1 MIGVLRPQSSPSG
14 SNNPSRESG
23 SLVRGSTRETKSTSA
38 SAQRYLAPE
47 GCDDARHLATYAL
60 AEDPA
65 GDNASVTASTS
76 PRLIGGHS
84 SDVYSTRGDKPAPP
98 QLRPGQLAVAV
109 VHSTSDGHQV
119 TALDNRA
126 EVGTI
131 CVAVAHQGLNR
142 ALHTN
147 VGTAGPGESMLNTNL
162 SAFGATGLSPLSA
175 SAGALRKILRR
186 CAQLFAPRDAGREA
200 HGSEE
205 ACLVLYC
212 KLPGG
217 VIMASPLDG
226 PAFRLR
232 KDVGAVEE
240 KRSVARKAT
249 DGAQQ
254 KSWTLPAEGFEA
266 LCNLEDSVAP
276 GLPTLAGDMARDSNC
291 VAHESGGAT
300 RPLAEEISLR
310 ISDDNEDR
318 QSYVVIPRVAGIVFA
333 QLGPAGPRA
342 TTRGCASDVGSS
354 GRACIRASAVM
365 ARLEREGGGTCT
377 TAVRHRFVLEEVDVF
392 RGDDDFRDCGKA
404 SNTERASAKKI
415 TKRYLSLPVA
425 YADLL
430 EEATSPSPSPEGKKN
445 SSRIWSRWRRGRK
458 YRAGAN
464 QVVPD
469 VGEDI
474 GLEGD
479 RGKRLLGPEQP
490 AREDRRAAGS
500 RKPSQRDPPSATAP
514 RAGGFSSRCQ
524 PEESQ
529 EHALTVRGVQ
539 AASLDQAIR
548 WASTRDVVWAVL
560 AAACRPED
568 GGCRTE
574 AETRGDAAQT
584 AAVCAAGAAC
594 ALLARVFGNGT
605 QDRGTA
611 RISDEEAPIVL
622 ARWWEGFCAAAAPF
636 CGDDGGGQG
645 TLPLLREAPRL
656 LLEGMLEIPAVEA
669 AFLERGLTRHLADVS
684 RVALV
689 RMKSAREAEELCDHQ
704 CTGYLC
710 TGNASPCGMTK
721 LPDGDASASG
731 PSHGTVG
738 AIIRPTTAEGGESP
752 SPEADPRDQR
762 LPWWLIFNQRRG
774 KACDRSSDHAFED
787 ALKTGGG
794 SADGGST
801 GRSCRTVSGD
811 STGEGMSRGPDTSRK
826 DDPNDGLNVAAGNDS
841 LGSESVPTPS
851 VSEHREREGIAQLR
865 TGHGADVAAYRERI
879 SPPMLRLDALDS
891 ILATK
896 ERGSPRG
903 SSQRAT
909 VTLSTASTRA
919 APEHLPTFLSARG
932 ATSRASARHGSG
944 RSLRTGRTT
953 QRDWTA
959 STGCPTVRS
968 VSPTVAADVDAA
980 ASRPLPLP
988 LPQPM
993 LSNDGDPVRG
1003 GDGRGG
1009 ETEVRSGG
1017 SDGGGDGDRR
1027 GASGGERCLGGG
1039 GGGGGVVVGS
1049 RASSG
1054 GGSIRSAVEQ
1064 APGKSD
1070 RSGIIED
1077 DDGNLLHDA
1086 DTEDT
1091 VVPATHCGRYTSVR
1105 KETPRLSLEE
1115 LPATRTAAEVTS
1127 APVDRD
1133 SPCISGTA
1141 FAFVSPR
1148 ASPASPEE
1156 SPAGYAEHSIESG
1169 GGNLAF
1175 SPPVVDAGRG
1185 YSTRHSPHQATK
1197 NGTLDHV
1204 DRAPACRPGSTP
1216 SANGAAGDT
1225 FEGPFDGVPSRNHP
1239 PAVENS
1245 DSVDHGSLRALRT
1258 YRSSAALV
1266 IDLARDSALVVVPH
1280 SSPSPA
1286 RQKRQTTAHVL
1297 GAAVAIAKMLLSLL
1311 PSTPAEHDPEG
1322 SLVAALGVLSF
1333 VGALSWT
1340 DGNAWATARVTTTC
1354 GSKPAVVGHARR
1366 VDAGPHDTR
1375 REPSVWPLELDNVGI
1390 TLLARAGE
1398 VHLDRRLSVLRLQC
1412 QRTGHDEGGEKMAS
1426 QSHRSHVHKAC
1437 RLGLECGWMT
1447 RLLLRRVL
1455 AAGAFNSEWRSVLS
1469 AEQIVDAL
1477 RFCGRAFKMFQRGLR
1492 CTCSSGAS
1500 YDSGRSDDN
1509 HEAQEN
1515 SPEVAQRCSGH
1526 AEESLLLT
1534 APAAVDLARLVVVL
1548 VRQPVAWGEN
1558 PAWAALTLGSA
1569 ASCRDGEGA
1578 IVPVLVE
1585 LLNQLISV
1593 TPNEDGDASQ
1603 GVGAEAGQH
1612 WRHAH
1617 GGRTLLEGVQALE
1630 RRLTGR
1636 GDFLD
1641 ELLFSLLDSSATIVR
1656 RAGTLLE
1663 ILQETSDSAV
1673 PERVDKDEKEITK
1686 ATALVAR
1693 EMAPMFRP
1701 DGLIL
1706 KMMTTPLQSG
1716 SSIEGATDTSAAV
1729 PTKRPD
1735 VGSPILTP
1743 CLAAAAVRL
1752 SAAYFSLCGRTPIR
1766 EEQDLVRLEAFVD
1779 PLFLR
1784 FRKECEALLGQYQ
1797 PEASHEAPPSERGRQ
1812 AGCAARDEPK
1822 TEQEGTAARRRGS
1835 VLLCRLHLEALVEL
1849 AAVQDPAVRKQL
1861 DDCRVAQFLAERI
1874 LGVGGDA
1881 AGTTKES
1888 SRPWSVEN
1896 SSCCDSTVRSR
1907 SSLSCSPSAE
1917 HVSSVVGSGTT
1928 SPTHQVAKKDTAE
1941 TCGASSSSGGRFHDL
1956 KRARAR
1962 PNSAVAENAT
1972 TSLSVGDRVDGL
1984 VSVKRGRPRWFPG
1997 RVAGINGDDGTV
2009 HVCFDDGDEETRKDT
2024 AELRLSRRRDTERVK
2039 GRSRSTLPRPAGGG
2053 TAASATQKG
2062 GHQLATTKERSK
2074 LRMSSKPT
2082 SDVTNS
2088 VIPPPATQTKRS
2100 DAVAGRECLSHGS
2113 RNAHVESET
2122 RRSAR
2127 AGGDA
2132 TVATMFEGEADVPA
2146 TAIAADDGGIG
2157 AAEADSEDD
2166 DAYFVIQSVLD
2177 DASAVN
2183 NNGRPSVAADS
2194 ASSMSVVPRIDLQSP
2209 VFRTRV
2215 SSSQLGPGSSLSTPT
2230 TGGARILDT
2239 VRGTAGSRS
2248 EASLSTAVFPSGR
2261 SSRVLRPPLFTDRSS
2276 AVGGGGGSSSRGF
2289 SMVRSASMLTDIH
2302 PPMADTAG
2310 RVTERE
2316 ITGLFRSDGESS
2328 SDEEEEEEGEEE
2340 EKQEKGVPLPKAEN
2354 SRSPRQ
2360 LPQCS
2365 RHEVETGNERDAGAG
2380 GHPRGAKRVS
2390 EDEAVRLRDDDK
2402 NSEVFPRVN
2411 YENDL
2416 SVMQRYAVELLLCM
2430 ATGPSGHS
2438 NSPAWEHILPPTSVG
2453 GSVEIASLR
2462 AFFDS
2467 DRNAHIVPSLR
2478 SQWHPEV
2485 AVLAK
2490 LVCIALFDTQSYSL
2504 DGDHIGAGRFG
2515 GVIVSEC
2522 PLPLGG
2528 SRHHLALAQAPSTPS
2543 SAGKEDG
2550 VESPTR
2556 LTESSLSAPPRR
2568 SKSGREQDEVALKVI
2583 GRDDLDD
2590 AVGQN
2595 VFSEALALRALAD
2608 VPGVCRLYDF
2618 GVTPTSYV
2626 LVLERCACSL
2636 NDWRSAR
2643 SDNDENDLSVSVCA
2657 PRSDAEVALY
2667 LALFR
2672 QIVAAVGAMAARG
2685 VIHFDLKCDNVLVR
2699 GGSSKTEYHECLAS
2713 SPTAAGLR
2721 AVLAM
2726 EHEVVPSVCVTD
2738 FGEAIVGRRR
2748 RCPPKATDALPAAAR
2763 PDPRSATNGDE
2774 FYFDVRGSRGTER
2787 IQSPEMVLLSGCGGG
2802 TGGSGPSREDPAVGV
2817 ERGES
2822 ARGITTASDVWS
2834 LGCLLYELLSKQP
2847 LFRDLQWSE
2856 FFVTLTAGEVVG
2868 GAGNGTAPVAEG
2880 ASVPPLPP
2888 PLSLRPFA
2896 ALGCAKAVKTLLEA
2910 MLVRNPAKRPSALRV
2925 VKAVDEAMTA
2935 VVSSL
2940 PVGSEKHPPTTITR
2954 PRTKNQS
2961 DTCVGSPDAN
2971 THSMPRGQ
2979 GDSPGG
2985 ENSQVEHQTEV
2996 VAHSGRGSGG
3006 QATTEAVGGRA
3017 PFHPSTTVGA
3027 LRSFAAKQQPGVL
3040 GCDGCLHRL
3049 GTGAFLL
3056 ALNGPTDGG
3065 GGGGD
3070 CIRGKGEDLVACP
3083 ARQQL
3088 GSETTVCCNT
3098 AVWRDCCV
3106 GAAAGGRSAL
3116 AADET
3121 ASLGIILPALGISHV
3136 VCVNTAYGNPAKSTQ
3151 QQSDSR
3157 TPGKKS
3163 RILSVSVRAEKDRS
3177 QEETGGA
3184 SPSSSAVRLVRD
3196 VAEFATGPRVLFAGV
3211 GGGCGGEA
3219 GAVAMAWAMERTGK
3233 GVYETML
3240 DFRQACAEFWVDTAT
3255 LKSVLV

>member
-1 MIGVLRPQSSPSG
+1 MIGVLRPQTTPSG

-23 SLVRGSTRETKSTSA
+23 SLVQGSRRETKTTNTP
-38 SAQRYLAPE
+38 AQRYLAPD

-65 GDNASVTASTS
+65 GDDASVTASTS

-84 SDVYSTRGDKPAPP
+84 SDVYSTRGDKRAPP
-98 QLRPGQLAVAV
+98 QLRPARLAVAV
-109 VHSTSDGHQV
+109 VQSTSDGHQV
-119 TALDNRA
+119 KALDNRA

-131 CVAVAHQGLNR
+131 CVAVAHQALNR
-142 ALHTN
+142 ASHTHL
-147 VGTAGPGESMLNTNL
+147 GTAGPGESMLNTNL

-175 SAGALRKILRR
+175 SAGTLRKIVRR
-186 CAQLFAPRDAGREA
+186 CAQLFAPRAAGREA

-232 KDVGAVEE
+232 KDVGAVEG
-240 KRSVARKAT
+240 KRSVGREAT

-266 LCNLEDSVAP
+266 LCDLEDSVAP
-276 GLPTLAGDMARDSNC
+276 GLPTLAREMARDGNC
-291 VAHESGGAT
+291 VANESGGAT

-310 ISDDNEDR
+310 ISGDNEDR

-333 QLGPAGPRA
+333 RLGPAGPRA
-342 TTRGCASDVGSS
+342 VTGGHASDVGSS
-354 GRACIRASAVM
+354 GRACVRASVVM
-365 ARLEREGGGTCT
+365 ARLEREDGGTGT
-377 TAVRHRFVLEEVDVF
+377 LAVRHRYVLEELDVF
-392 RGDDDFRDCGKA
+392 RGDGDFRDCSRA
-404 SNTERASAKKI
+404 VNTERASAKKI
-415 TKRYLSLPVA
+415 TRRYLSLPVA

-430 EEATSPSPSPEGKKN
+430 EEATSPSPSPGGKFF
-445 SSRIWSRWRRGRK
+445 SSRICSRWRRRHK
-458 YRAGAN
+458 HRAGAN

-474 GLEGD
+474 GFED
-479 RGKRLLGPEQP
+479 ERGKRLLGPEQP
-490 AREDRRAAGS
+490 VREDRRAAGS
-500 RKPSQRDPPSATAP
+500 RKPSQREPPSATAP
-514 RAGGFSSRCQ
+514 RAGGVSTRYQ
-524 PEESQ
+524 PEEPQ
-529 EHALTVRGVQ
+529 ELALTVRGVQ

-548 WASTRDVVWAVL
+548 WASTREVVWAVL

-568 GGCRTE
+568 GGCRTA

-584 AAVCAAGAAC
+584 TAVCAAGAAR

-605 QDRGTA
+605 PDRGTA
-611 RISDEEAPIVL
+611 RISDKEAPIVL
-622 ARWWEGFCAAAAPF
+622 GRWWEGFCAAAAPF
-636 CGDDGGGQG
+636 CCDDGGGQG
-645 TLPLLREAPRL
+645 TLPLLREAPRF
-656 LLEGMLEIPAVEA
+656 LLEGMLEIPAVET
-669 AFLERGLTRHLADVS
+669 AFLERGLVRHLADVLHL
-684 RVALV
+684 ALV
-689 RMKSAREAEELCDHQ
+689 QMKSAREEEELCDHHS
-704 CTGYLC
+704 TGYPC
-710 TGNASPCGMTK
+710 TGNASPCGMTN
-721 LPDGDASASG
+721 LPDGDANASG
-731 PSHGTVG
+731 PSHGTIG
-738 AIIRPTTAEGGESP
+738 AIIRPIKEEGGASS

-762 LPWWLIFNQRRG
+762 LPWWLIFHQRRG
-774 KACDRSSDHAFED
+774 KACCRHSDHAFED

-801 GRSCRTVSGD
+801 GRSCRMVSGD
-811 STGEGMSRGPDTSRK
+811 SKGERVGRGPDTSRK
-826 DDPNDGLNVAAGNDS
+826 DDANDCLNVAAGNDS

-851 VSEHREREGIAQLR
+851 VSEHREREGIVQRR
-865 TGHGADVAAYRERI
+865 TGHGTDVVAHRERI

-896 ERGSPRG
+896 EWGSPRG
-903 SSQRAT
+903 SSQRAA

-944 RSLRTGRTT
+944 CSLRTGRTT

-968 VSPTVAADVDAA
+968 VSPTVVTDVDAA
-980 ASRPLPLP
+980 ASCPLPLP
-988 LPQPM
+988 LPQPL
-993 LSNDGDPVRG
+993 LSNDRDPVRG
-1003 GDGRGG
+1003 DDGRGG
-1009 ETEVRSGG
+1009 EEVGSGG
-1017 SDGGGDGDRR
+1017 SDGGGDGERC
-1027 GASGGERCLGGG
+1027 GASGDEMCL
-1039 GGGGGVVVGS
+1039 GGGGGVVVGT
-1049 RASSG
+1049 RAASG
-1054 GGSIRSAVEQ
+1054 GGSIPPAVEQ
-1064 APGKSD
+1064 APGKTD
-1070 RSGIIED
+1070 GSGIIED
-1077 DDGNLLHDA
+1077 DDGNLLHNS
-1086 DTEDT
+1086 DTADT
-1091 VVPATHCGRYTSVR
+1091 VVPATHGGGYVSVR
-1105 KETPRLSLEE
+1105 KEMPRLSLEE
-1115 LPATRTAAEVTS
+1115 LPVTRTAAEATS
-1127 APVDRD
+1127 VAVDRD
-1133 SPCISGTA
+1133 SPCTSGTT
-1141 FAFVSPR
+1141 FARVSPR
-1148 ASPASPEE
+1148 ASPASPKQ
-1156 SPAGYAEHSIESG
+1156 SPAPGYAEHSTEPG
-1169 GGNLAF
+1169 GGYLVL
-1175 SPPVVDAGRG
+1175 SPPVVDGGRG
-1185 YSTRHSPHQATK
+1185 YSARHSPHQATQ
-1197 NGTLDHV
+1197 NGALEQV
-1204 DRAPACRPGSTP
+1204 DRTPDCRPGSTP
-1216 SANGAAGDT
+1216 SATAITGDT
-1225 FEGPFDGVPSRNHP
+1225 FEGPSDGVRSQNHP

-1245 DSVDHGSLRALRT
+1245 DRVDHGSLRALPT
-1258 YRSSAALV
+1258 YDSPVTLV
-1266 IDLARDSALVVVPH
+1266 VDLARGSALVFAPL
-1280 SSPSPA
+1280 SRPSRA
-1286 RQKRQTTAHVL
+1286 QQKRQATAHVF

-1311 PSTPAEHDPEG
+1311 PSTPAERDPEDR
-1322 SLVAALGVLSF
+1322 LVAALEVLSF

-1340 DGNAWATARVTTTC
+1340 DGNAWATAPVTTTC

-1366 VDAGPHDTR
+1366 IDAGPHDTR

-1390 TLLARAGE
+1390 ALLSRAGE
-1398 VHLDRRLSVLRLQC
+1398 VHLDRRLSVLRVQC
-1412 QRTGHDEGGEKMAS
+1412 QRTDHDECGEEMTS
-1426 QSHRSHVHKAC
+1426 QSHRSHVHNAC

-1447 RLLLRRVL
+1447 RLFLRRVL

-1469 AEQIVDAL
+1469 AEQSVDAL
-1477 RFCGRAFKMFQRGLR
+1477 RFCGRAFEMLQRGLR

-1500 YDSGRSDDN
+1500 YDIGRSDDN
-1509 HEAQEN
+1509 HEVQED
-1515 SPEVAQRCSGH
+1515 SAEMAQRCSGH

-1569 ASCRDGEGA
+1569 ASRRDGEGA

-1593 TPNEDGDASQ
+1593 TSTEDGDASQ

-1612 WRHAH
+1612 WRQAH
-1617 GGRTLLEGVQALE
+1617 GGHTLLEGAQALE
-1630 RRLTGR
+1630 RRLTGG
-1636 GDFLD
+1636 GDVMD
-1641 ELLFSLLDSSATIVR
+1641 ELLFSLLGSSAAIVR

-1663 ILQETSDSAV
+1663 TLQETSDSAV
-1673 PERVDKDEKEITK
+1673 PERVDKDEKEISK
-1686 ATALVAR
+1686 AAALVAR
-1693 EMAPMFRP
+1693 EMAPIFRP

-1716 SSIEGATDTSAAV
+1716 SSIEEATDTSATV
-1729 PTKRPD
+1729 PTKQPD
-1735 VGSPILTP
+1735 VGSPIPSP
-1743 CLAAAAVRL
+1743 CLAAAAAVRL
-1752 SAAYFSLCGRTPIR
+1752 SAAYFSLYGRTPSR

-1779 PLFLR
+1779 PLFSR
-1784 FRKECEALLGQYQ
+1784 FRKECEALLGQSQ
-1797 PEASHEAPPSERGRQ
+1797 PEGSHEAPPSERVRQ
-1812 AGCAARDEPK
+1812 AACAARNEPK

-1849 AAVQDPAVRKQL
+1849 AAVQDAAVRKRL
-1861 DDCRVAQFLAERI
+1861 DDCRVAPFLVERV

-1881 AGTTKES
+1881 AGTTKKS
-1888 SRPWSVEN
+1888 PRPVHGSVEN
-1896 SSCCDSTVRSR
+1896 SSCCDATVTSR
-1907 SSLSCSPSAE
+1907 SSLSRSPSAE
-1917 HVSSVVGSGTT
+1917 HLSSVNGSGIT
-1928 SPTHQVAKKDTAE
+1928 SPTHQVAKTDTAE
-1941 TCGASSSSGGRFHDL
+1941 TCGASSS
-1956 KRARAR
+1956 
-1962 PNSAVAENAT
+1962 SAVAENAT

-1997 RVAGINGDDGTV
+1997 RVAGMNGDDGTV
-2009 HVCFDDGDEETRKDT
+2009 HVCFDDGDEEIRKDP
-2024 AELRLSRRRDTERVK
+2024 AELRPSRKRDTERVK

-2062 GHQLATTKERSK
+2062 GHQLATTKEQSK
-2074 LRMSSKPT
+2074 PRVSSRPT

-2100 DAVAGRECLSHGS
+2100 DAVAGKECSSHGN
-2113 RNAHVESET
+2113 RNAPVESGA
-2122 RRSAR
+2122 RRSAW

-2132 TVATMFEGEADVPA
+2132 TVATMFEGGGDVPA

-2177 DASAVN
+2177 DASAVS

-2194 ASSMSVVPRIDLQSP
+2194 AASMSVVPRIDLQSP

-2239 VRGTAGSRS
+2239 VRGAAGSRS

-2261 SSRVLRPPLFTDRSS
+2261 SSRVLRPPLFTDRPS
-2276 AVGGGGGSSSRGF
+2276 AIGGGGSSSRGF
-2289 SMVRSASMLTDIH
+2289 SMVRSASVLSDTR
-2302 PPMADTAG
+2302 PPMADSGG

-2316 ITGLFRSDGESS
+2316 ITGLLKNDGESS
-2328 SDEEEEEEGEEE
+2328 SDEDEEEEEGEEE
-2340 EKQEKGVPLPKAEN
+2340 EERPEKGVPLPEAGN

-2360 LPQCS
+2360 LPQCR
-2365 RHEVETGNERDAGAG
+2365 RHKVETDNERDAGAG
-2380 GHPRGAKRVS
+2380 GHPQGAKRMS
-2390 EDEAVRLRDDDK
+2390 EEEAVRLRDDDK
-2402 NSEVFPRVN
+2402 NNQVLPRVN

-2416 SVMQRYAVELLLCM
+2416 SVIQRYAVELLLCM
-2430 ATGPSGHS
+2430 ATAPSGHG
-2438 NSPAWEHILPPTSVG
+2438 NSPAWEHILPPTSAR

-2490 LVCIALFDTQSYSL
+2490 LVCTALFDAQSYSL

-2528 SRHHLALAQAPSTPS
+2528 GRYHLASAQASSTPS

-2550 VESPTR
+2550 LESPTR
-2556 LTESSLSAPPRR
+2556 LAESSLSVPPRR
-2568 SKSGREQDEVALKVI
+2568 SKSGREQGEVALKVI

-2595 VFSEALALRALAD
+2595 VFLEALALRALAD

-2643 SDNDENDLSVSVCA
+2643 SDNDKDDLSTSPCG

-2667 LALFR
+2667 LAVFR

-2699 GGSSKTEYHECLAS
+2699 GGSSRTEYHECLTS

-2721 AVLAM
+2721 TVLAM
-2726 EHEVVPSVCVTD
+2726 EQDIVPSVCVTD

-2748 RCPPKATDALPAAAR
+2748 RCPPKATDAFPAAAG
-2763 PDPRSATNGDE
+2763 PDPGSATNGDE
-2774 FYFDVRGSRGTER
+2774 FFFDVRGSRGTER
-2787 IQSPEMVLLSGCGGG
+2787 IQSPEMVLLSGRGGG
-2802 TGGSGPSREDPAVGV
+2802 TGGGGPSSADPAVGAD
-2817 ERGES
+2817 RGES
-2822 ARGITTASDVWS
+2822 AGGITTASDVWS
-2834 LGCLLYELLSKQP
+2834 LGCLLYELLSMQP

-2868 GAGNGTAPVAEG
+2868 GAGNGTVPVAEG

-2888 PLSLRPFA
+2888 PLSLCPFA

-2925 VKAVDEAMTA
+2925 VSVVDEALTA

-2954 PRTKNQS
+2954 PKTKNQS
-2961 DTCVGSPDAN
+2961 ATSLGSPDAN

-2985 ENSQVEHQTEV
+2985 EHSQVEHQTEV

-3006 QATTEAVGGRA
+3006 QATTEAAAGRA

-3027 LRSFAAKQQPGVL
+3027 LRSFAAKQQSGVL
-3040 GCDGCLHRL
+3040 G
-3049 GTGAFLL
+3049 
-3056 ALNGPTDGG
+3056 
-3065 GGGGD
+3065 
-3070 CIRGKGEDLVACP
+3070 GKGENLAACP

-3088 GSETTVCCNT
+3088 GSETMVCCNT
-3098 AVWRDCCV
+3098 TVWRDCCV
-3106 GAAAGGRSAL
+3106 GAAAGGTSAL
-3116 AADET
+3116 AVDEM
-3121 ASLGIILPALGISHV
+3121 APLGIILPALGISHI
-3136 VCVNTAYGNPAKSTQ
+3136 VCVNTTYGNPATSKQ

-3163 RILSVSVRAEKDRS
+3163 RILSVSVRTEKDRS
-3177 QEETGGA
+3177 REETGGA
-3184 SPSSSAVRLVRD
+3184 SPPSSAARLVRD

-3233 GVYETML
+3233 GAYETML
-3240 DFRQACAEFWVDTAT
+3240 SFRQACAEFWVETAT
-3255 LKSVLV
+3255 IKSVLG

>member
-1 MIGVLRPQSSPSG
+1 M
-14 SNNPSRESG
+14 
-23 SLVRGSTRETKSTSA
+23 
-38 SAQRYLAPE
+38 
-47 GCDDARHLATYAL
+47 
-60 AEDPA
+60 
-65 GDNASVTASTS
+65 
-76 PRLIGGHS
+76 
-84 SDVYSTRGDKPAPP
+84 
-98 QLRPGQLAVAV
+98 
-109 VHSTSDGHQV
+109 
-119 TALDNRA
+119 
-126 EVGTI
+126 
-131 CVAVAHQGLNR
+131 
-142 ALHTN
+142 
-147 VGTAGPGESMLNTNL
+147 
-162 SAFGATGLSPLSA
+162 
-175 SAGALRKILRR
+175 
-186 CAQLFAPRDAGREA
+186 
-200 HGSEE
+200 
-205 ACLVLYC
+205 
-212 KLPGG
+212 
-217 VIMASPLDG
+217 
-226 PAFRLR
+226 
-232 KDVGAVEE
+232 
-240 KRSVARKAT
+240 
-249 DGAQQ
+249 Q

-266 LCNLEDSVAP
+266 LCDLEDSVAP
-276 GLPTLAGDMARDSNC
+276 GLPALAREMARDSNC
-291 VAHESGGAT
+291 VANESGGAT

-310 ISDDNEDR
+310 ISGDNEDR

-333 QLGPAGPRA
+333 RLGPAEPRA
-342 TTRGCASDVGSS
+342 ATGGRASDVGSS
-354 GRACIRASAVM
+354 GHACVRASAVM
-365 ARLEREGGGTCT
+365 ARLEREGGGTGAM
-377 TAVRHRFVLEEVDVF
+377 AVRHRFVLEEMDVF
-392 RGDDDFRDCGKA
+392 RGDDDFRDCSEA
-404 SNTERASAKKI
+404 VNTERASAKKI
-415 TKRYLSLPVA
+415 TRRYLSLPVA

-430 EEATSPSPSPEGKKN
+430 EEATSPSPSPEGKFV
-445 SSRIWSRWRRGRK
+445 SSRIWSRWRRGSK
-458 YRAGAN
+458 YRAGVN

-469 VGEDI
+469 FGEDT
-474 GLEGD
+474 GFEGE

-490 AREDRRAAGS
+490 VREDRRAAGS
-500 RKPSQRDPPSATAP
+500 RKPSQHDPPSTTAP
-514 RAGGFSSRCQ
+514 HAGGISSRCQ
-524 PEESQ
+524 PEKPQ

-568 GGCRTE
+568 GGCRTA

-584 AAVCAAGAAC
+584 TAVCAAGAAC
-594 ALLARVFGNGT
+594 ALLARLFGNGT
-605 QDRGTA
+605 PDRGTA
-611 RISDEEAPIVL
+611 RISVKEAPIVL
-622 ARWWEGFCAAAAPF
+622 GLWWEGFCATAVPF

-669 AFLERGLTRHLADVS
+669 AFLERGLARHLADVL

-689 RMKSAREAEELCDHQ
+689 RMKSAWEEEELSDHQ
-704 CTGYLC
+704 STGYPC

-721 LPDGDASASG
+721 LPDGDASASR
-731 PSHGTVG
+731 PSHGTIG
-738 AIIRPTTAEGGESP
+738 AIIRPTTAQGGASL

-774 KACDRSSDHAFED
+774 KVCDRSSDHAFED

-794 SADGGST
+794 SADGDST
-801 GRSCRTVSGD
+801 GMSCRTVSRD
-811 STGEGMSRGPDTSRK
+811 SKGERMSRGPDTSRK
-826 DDPNDGLNVAAGNDS
+826 DDPNDGLHVAAGNDN

-851 VSEHREREGIAQLR
+851 VSAHREREGIVQLR
-865 TGHGADVAAYRERI
+865 TGHGADVAYRERI

-896 ERGSPRG
+896 EWGSPRG
-903 SSQRAT
+903 SSQRAA

-932 ATSRASARHGSG
+932 PTSRASARHGSG

-959 STGCPTVRS
+959 STGCSTVRS
-968 VSPTVAADVDAA
+968 FAPTVATDVDAA

-988 LPQPM
+988 VPQP
-993 LSNDGDPVRG
+993 LLLNDGNPVRG
-1003 GDGRGG
+1003 GDDRGG
-1009 ETEVRSGG
+1009 EEVRCGG
-1017 SDGGGDGDRR
+1017 SDGGGDGERR
-1027 GASGGERCLGGG
+1027 GSSGGERCLGGG
-1039 GGGGGVVVGS
+1039 VVVGS
-1049 RASSG
+1049 RAPSG
-1054 GGSIRSAVEQ
+1054 GGSIPSAVEQ
-1064 APGKSD
+1064 ASGKTG
-1070 RSGIIED
+1070 RSGIVED
-1077 DDGNLLHDA
+1077 DDGNLLHNA
-1086 DTEDT
+1086 DTDDT
-1091 VVPATHCGRYTSVR
+1091 VVPATHGGRYTSVR
-1105 KETPRLSLEE
+1105 KETPGLSLEE

-1133 SPCISGTA
+1133 SPCISGEA
-1141 FAFVSPR
+1141 FARVSPR
-1148 ASPASPEE
+1148 ASPASPKE
-1156 SPAGYAEHSIESG
+1156 SPAGYAEHSLKSG
-1169 GGNLAF
+1169 GGNLAL

-1185 YSTRHSPHQATK
+1185 YSTRHSPHQAPK
-1197 NGTLDHV
+1197 NGTLDQV
-1204 DRAPACRPGSTP
+1204 DGAPACRPGSTP
-1216 SANGAAGDT
+1216 SANGTAGDT
-1225 FEGPFDGVPSRNHP
+1225 FEGPFDGILSQNHP
-1239 PAVENS
+1239 LAVENS
-1245 DSVDHGSLRALRT
+1245 GSMDHGSLRALPT

-1266 IDLARDSALVVVPH
+1266 IDLARDSAPVVAPL
-1280 SSPSPA
+1280 SSPSPT
-1286 RQKRQTTAHVL
+1286 RQKRQATTHVF

-1311 PSTPAEHDPEG
+1311 PSTSAEHDPGG
-1322 SLVAALGVLSF
+1322 SLVAALEVLSF

-1340 DGNAWATARVTTTC
+1340 DGNSWATAPVPTTC

-1375 REPSVWPLELDNVGI
+1375 REPSVWPLELDNVEI
-1390 TLLARAGE
+1390 ALLARAGE

-1412 QRTGHDEGGEKMAS
+1412 QRTGHDECGEEMAS

-1437 RLGLECGWMT
+1437 RLGLECRWMT

-1469 AEQIVDAL
+1469 AEQTVDAL
-1477 RFCGRAFKMFQRGLR
+1477 RFCGRAFEMIQRGLR

-1500 YDSGRSDDN
+1500 YDSGRSDDK
-1509 HEAQEN
+1509 HEAQED

-1534 APAAVDLARLVVVL
+1534 EPAAVDLARLVVVL

-1558 PAWAALTLGSA
+1558 PDWAALTLGSA
-1569 ASCRDGEGA
+1569 ASRRDGEVA

-1593 TPNEDGDASQ
+1593 TPTEDGDASQ
-1603 GVGAEAGQH
+1603 GVGAEVGQH

-1617 GGRTLLEGVQALE
+1617 GGRTLLEGAQALE
-1630 RRLTGR
+1630 RRLTG
-1636 GDFLD
+1636 GGNVLD
-1641 ELLFSLLDSSATIVR
+1641 ELLFSLLGSSAAIVR

-1663 ILQETSDSAV
+1663 TLKETSDSAV
-1673 PERVDKDEKEITK
+1673 PERVDKNEKEITK
-1686 ATALVAR
+1686 AASLVAR

-1706 KMMTTPLQSG
+1706 KVMTTPLQSG
-1716 SSIEGATDTSAAV
+1716 SSIEGATDTSPAV
-1729 PTKRPD
+1729 TTKRPD
-1735 VGSPILTP
+1735 VGSPIRTP
-1743 CLAAAAVRL
+1743 CLAAAAAVRL
-1752 SAAYFSLCGRTPIR
+1752 SAAYFSLYGKTRIR

-1779 PLFLR
+1779 PLFSR

-1797 PEASHEAPPSERGRQ
+1797 PEGSHEAPPSERGRQ

-1822 TEQEGTAARRRGS
+1822 TEQEGTAARRRGR
-1835 VLLCRLHLEALVEL
+1835 VILCRLHLEALVEL
-1849 AAVQDPAVRKQL
+1849 VAVQDPAVRKRL
-1861 DDCRVAQFLAERI
+1861 DDCRVSPFLVERV

-1888 SRPWSVEN
+1888 PRPVHGSVEN
-1896 SSCCDSTVRSR
+1896 LSCCDATVTSR

-1917 HVSSVVGSGTT
+1917 HVSSVTGSGIT

-1956 KRARAR
+1956 KWARAR
-1962 PNSAVAENAT
+1962 PNSTVAENAT

-2009 HVCFDDGDEETRKDT
+2009 HVCFDDGDEETRKNT
-2024 AELRLSRRRDTERVK
+2024 AELRLSRKRDTERVK
-2039 GRSRSTLPRPAGGG
+2039 VRSRSTLPRPAGGG

-2062 GHQLATTKERSK
+2062 GHR
-2074 LRMSSKPT
+2074 
-2082 SDVTNS
+2082 
-2088 VIPPPATQTKRS
+2088 IPPPATQTKRS
-2100 DAVAGRECLSHGS
+2100 DAVAGKECSSHGN

-2132 TVATMFEGEADVPA
+2132 TVVTMSEGGADVPA
-2146 TAIAADDGGIG
+2146 TAIAAEDGGIG
-2157 AAEADSEDD
+2157 AAEVDSEDD
-2166 DAYFVIQSVLD
+2166 DAYFVIPSVLD

-2239 VRGTAGSRS
+2239 VWGAAGSRS
-2248 EASLSTAVFPSGR
+2248 DASLSTAVFPSGR

-2276 AVGGGGGSSSRGF
+2276 AIGGGGSSSRGF
-2289 SMVRSASMLTDIH
+2289 SMVRRASVLTDIH
-2302 PPMADTAG
+2302 PPMADTTV

-2316 ITGLFRSDGESS
+2316 ITGLLRSDGESS
-2328 SDEEEEEEGEEE
+2328 SDEEEGGWEEE
-2340 EKQEKGVPLPKAEN
+2340 EEQEKGIPLPEAGK
-2354 SRSPRQ
+2354 SGSPRQ

-2365 RHEVETGNERDAGAG
+2365 RPKVETGNERDAGAG

-2390 EDEAVRLRDDDK
+2390 EEKAVRLRDDDE
-2402 NSEVFPRVN
+2402 NNEVFPRVN
-2411 YENDL
+2411 YDSDL

-2430 ATGPSGHS
+2430 ATGPSGHG
-2438 NSPAWEHILPPTSVG
+2438 NLPAWEHIFLPTSVG

-2467 DRNAHIVPSLR
+2467 VRNAHIVPSLR

-2485 AVLAK
+2485 AVLGK
-2490 LVCIALFDTQSYSL
+2490 LVCIALFDAQSYSL

-2515 GVIVSEC
+2515 AVIVSEC

-2528 SRHHLALAQAPSTPS
+2528 CRHHLASAQAPSTPS

-2550 VESPTR
+2550 LESPTR
-2556 LTESSLSAPPRR
+2556 LTESSLSVPPRR
-2568 SKSGREQDEVALKVI
+2568 STSGREQGEVALKVI

-2595 VFSEALALRALAD
+2595 VFLEALALRALAD

-2636 NDWRSAR
+2636 NDWRSGR
-2643 SDNDENDLSVSVCA
+2643 SDNDEDDLSMSMSA
-2657 PRSDAEVALY
+2657 PRSDAEVVLY
-2667 LALFR
+2667 LAVFR
-2672 QIVAAVGAMAARG
+2672 QIVTAVGAMAARG

-2699 GGSSKTEYHECLAS
+2699 GGSSKVEYHECLAS
-2713 SPTAAGLR
+2713 SPTAAGIR
-2721 AVLAM
+2721 TVLAM

-2748 RCPPKATDALPAAAR
+2748 RCPPKATDALPATAR
-2763 PDPRSATNGDE
+2763 PDPDSATNDDE

-2787 IQSPEMVLLSGCGGG
+2787 IQSPEMVLLSRSGGG
-2802 TGGSGPSREDPAVGV
+2802 TGGSGPSSEDPAVGA

-2834 LGCLLYELLSKQP
+2834 LGCLLYELLCKQP

-2868 GAGNGTAPVAEG
+2868 GSGNGTVPVAEG

-2925 VKAVDEAMTA
+2925 VSAVDEAMTA

-2940 PVGSEKHPPTTITR
+2940 PVGSEKHPPTTIIR
-2954 PRTKNQS
+2954 PRTENQS
-2961 DTCVGSPDAN
+2961 DTSVGSPDAN

-2979 GDSPGG
+2979 GDSPGW
-2985 ENSQVEHQTEV
+2985 ENSQVEHQREV
-2996 VAHSGRGSGG
+2996 VAHSGRGFGG
-3006 QATTEAVGGRA
+3006 QATTEAAGGRA

-3027 LRSFAAKQQPGVL
+3027 LRSFAAKQQPCVL

-3065 GGGGD
+3065 GGGD
-3070 CIRGKGEDLVACP
+3070 CIRGKGEDLAACP

-3088 GSETTVCCNT
+3088 GSQITVCCNT
-3098 AVWRDCCV
+3098 AVWRDFCV
-3106 GAAAGGRSAL
+3106 GTAAGGTSAL
-3116 AADET
+3116 TADEM
-3121 ASLGIILPALGISHV
+3121 APLGIVLPSLGISHV
-3136 VCVNTAYGNPAKSTQ
+3136 VCVNTTYGNPATSTQ
-3151 QQSDSR
+3151 KLSDSR

-3163 RILSVSVRAEKDRS
+3163 RVLSVSVRTEKAQS
-3177 QEETGGA
+3177 QEENGGA
-3184 SPSSSAVRLVRD
+3184 SPSSSAARLVRD

-3219 GAVAMAWAMERTGK
+3219 GAVAMAWAMQRTGK
-3233 GVYETML
+3233 GAYETML

-3255 LKSVLV
+3255 LKSVVG